1 MKKLSVSLSTT
12 EWILGIVYIFFQLL
26 ALPIL
31 LGVANIL
38 FHLELNEVE
47 LNFVCFAINFI
58 CVTVI
63 FHKYLIRS
71 AKIAFFQP
79 LNTPVPQNAKE
90 LWKNIKNFDYIVTSS
105 SGHNPDIQ
113 KSILPEFL
121 KVASMLNTLREE
133 GKIQQVFSDS
143 RAEYLI
149 FRCGETATGTEL

>member
-31 LGVANIL
+31 LGLANIL

-79 LNTPVPQNAKE
+79 VQE
-90 LWKNIKNFDYIVTSS
+90 LVKPLSFDLILT
-105 SGHNPDIQ
+105 DLQ
-113 KSILPEFL
+113 K
-121 KVASMLNTLREE
+121 TLFIRH
-133 GKIQQVFSDS
+133 D
-143 RAEYLI
+143 
-149 FRCGETATGTEL
+149 